1 MYVSA
6 LAVVLLRFSRLKLSL
21 LVLALAS
28 LLLPL
33 AEHSSAQTF
42 TSSSGIAVSGTQAAS
57 VGSTVSV
64 SGLSS
69 TVTGMS
75 LTFNGLSV
83 SNLNDVAIV
92 LVPPSGSGLTPL
104 DLFSGICGYG
114 SEQIGSSTFT
124 LADSNATGS
133 DNFSGMLPY
142 LGGTCPATLSGTYLP
157 SDYFPGQD
165 AFNSP
170 GPSTYNSGG
179 PGSSVCAPLNVTCGN
194 YGFATGFGLP
204 SSPTNLNGTWT
215 LYIANQVSPPYA
227 TPSGSLSSWSLT
239 FTTASATATTTTISS
254 NLHGVSSAVFTNTD
268 VNGDPT
274 TGTAVTFTAS
284 VSPIPTGGTIAF
296 FDSTGTT
303 AGSGILLASGALV
316 NGLGQAQAV
325 VTFPGA
331 EEGSRSITAVYS
343 GVPNAYT
350 ASTTTAPATV
360 VTVNHPY
367 NPSGA
372 TFCNGPIKLN
382 DDNGGSPYPSLL
394 VLGNSFAQLQGTI
407 ESVSVTLNGISLQN
421 GVALDDLGVM
431 LQAPGVTGTQTLSE
445 GNAFQFLSWAGNPFN
460 SGTLTFSDSGTA
472 EIPPF
477 SSPSCTTCLP
487 TDDHIDIGTSNPDT
501 YPAPAPATFVTA
513 APTGTGTFL
522 TEFGGLN
529 ANGTWSLFLDNR
541 LTEGG
546 ALGSIASWC
555 VNFTVQANAHP
566 TAMAASGSPNPATF
580 AGSNT
585 TATVSLVANVTTT
598 DSSGT
603 VTAGSVTF
611 MDGSTNLGI
620 ANVVNGQATLSVSL
634 TEGTHQIVASY
645 SGTSTGTVFGIS
657 SQAFDVRV
665 NKATTSS
672 GSGAGPYAFCNSGP
686 ITAPGL
692 SDDAGAAYPY
702 PSNIQVSNLP
712 GTVNSMS
719 VMFNGFSTKDQGDLL
734 SLLVGPGG
742 NNLDFFSLTGSNV
755 STPPS
760 PFNIAFGDG
769 GSSIGGNLSS
779 SGTYAPASY
788 NSSIPYP
795 QCPPNA
801 IDCGTENV
809 GPPLGTHPT
818 FTPTNKAASA
828 GTAIL
833 GNASAAGVFGGTSSS
848 TYNGNGTWS
857 LYIDDGGP
865 TGGGET
871 TNMNGGWCLNFSV
884 NLPTISFSG
893 PVASTFVQGGAGSL
907 PAVTITNDG
916 INGAG
921 SIGDPAQSI
930 ANAMT
935 LTDTLPTGLTYAG
948 FSGTD
953 WTCPT
958 PSGQTAVTCTNEDTV
973 AVNSS
978 FAPLT
983 IDVNVSNSLS
993 GPIGNNTVAVS
1004 DTQAS
1009 NTPASQSGSVFIDAP
1024 AALTSPAPGSVL
1036 AGSNVT
1042 FTWTTGT
1049 GVTDYDLW
1057 LGTSGPGS
1065 SSLYASG
1072 LTTATSV
1079 TVTSLPSKGATVYAR
1094 LYSIINGVDHYTDY
1108 TYTEAAAAGTPAT
1121 MISPT
1126 SGSTL
1131 GTSNQI
1137 FTWTTGTG
1145 ATEYNLWLGLSGP
1158 GSSSLY
1164 ASGWLTTMST
1174 TVPSLP
1180 AKGATVYARLYSMV
1194 NGAAQYN
1201 DYTYTESPAGAPAA
1215 MISPTP
1221 GSVLGTSNVKF
1232 TWTMGTGATEYNLW
1246 LGLSG
1251 PGSSSLYAS
1260 GWLTTTSST
1269 VASLPAKAATVYA
1282 RLYSM
1287 VNGAVEYN
1295 DYTYTEAGTPATMI
1309 SPTAGST
1316 LGTSNVKFTWTMG
1329 IGATEYN
1336 LWLGLSGPGS
1346 SSLYASGWLTTTSTT
1361 VTSLPAKGAT
1371 VYARLYSMVNGAVE
1385 YNDYTYTESPAGTP
1399 AAMISPMGGST
1410 LGTSNVQ
1417 FTWTTGTGATEYNLW
1432 LGLSGPGSSSLYAS
1446 GWLTTTSTTVTS
1458 LPAKGA
1464 TVYARLYS
1472 MVNGAV
1478 EYNDY
1483 TYIEQ

>member
-33 AEHSSAQTF
+33 AEPSSAQTF
-42 TSSSGIAVSGTQAAS
+42 TSSSGITVSGTQSAS
-57 VGSTVSV
+57 AGSTVSV

-92 LVPPSGSGLTPL
+92 LVPPGGSGLTAL
-104 DLFSGICGYG
+104 DLLSGICGYG
-114 SEQIGSSTFT
+114 SQQIGSSTFT

-142 LGGTCPATLSGTYLP
+142 LGGTCPTTLSGTYLP

-165 AFNSP
+165 VFNSP

-204 SSPTNLNGTWT
+204 SSASNVSGTWT
-215 LYIANQVSPPYA
+215 LYIANQAGPPYNA
-227 TPSGSLSSWSLT
+227 PSGTLTSWALT

-254 NLHGVSSAVFTNTD
+254 NLNGVSSAVFTNTD
-268 VNGDPT
+268 VNSDPT
-274 TGTAVTFTAS
+274 TGTAVTFTAT
-284 VSPIPTGGTIAF
+284 VSPIPTGGTVNF
-296 FDSTGTT
+296 YDSTGTT

-350 ASTTTAPATV
+350 ASTTTAPVTV
-360 VTVNHPY
+360 VTVNHPF

-394 VLGNSFAQLQGTI
+394 VLGNSFAQLQGMI

-421 GVALDDLGVM
+421 GVELDDLGLM

-487 TDDHIDIGTSNPDT
+487 TDDHIDIGASNPDT
-501 YPAPAPATFVTA
+501 YPAPAPAGFVAA

-555 VNFTVQANAHP
+555 VDFTIQANAHP
-566 TAMAASGSPNPATF
+566 TATAASGSPNPATF
-580 AGSNT
+580 ASPNT
-585 TATVSLVANVTTT
+585 TATVNLVANVTTT

-620 ANVVNGQATLSVSL
+620 GSVVNGQATLSVSL
-634 TEGTHQIVASY
+634 TEGTHQIVAGY

-665 NKATTSS
+665 NMATTSS

-692 SDDAGAAYPY
+692 NDDAGAAYPY

-719 VMFNGFSTKDQGDLL
+719 VRFNGFSTKDQGDLL

-760 PFNIAFGDG
+760 PFNITFGDG
-769 GSSIGGNLSS
+769 GSSIGGNLST
-779 SGTYAPASY
+779 SGTFAPASY
-788 NSSIPYP
+788 NSSITYP

-848 TYNGNGTWS
+848 TFNGNGTWS

-871 TNMNGGWCLNFSV
+871 TNINGGWCLNFSV

-893 PVASTFVQGGAGSL
+893 PAASTFVQGGAGSL
-907 PAVTITNDG
+907 PAVIITNNG

-983 IDVNVSNSLS
+983 INVNVSNSLS
-993 GPIGNNTVAVS
+993 GAIGNNTVAVS

-1024 AALTSPAPGSVL
+1024 AVLTSPAPGSVL
-1036 AGSNVT
+1036 GS
-1042 FTWTTGT
+1042 
-1049 GVTDYDLW
+1049 
-1057 LGTSGPGS
+1057 
-1065 SSLYASG
+1065 
-1072 LTTATSV
+1072 
-1079 TVTSLPSKGATVYAR
+1079 
-1094 LYSIINGVDHYTDY
+1094 
-1108 TYTEAAAAGTPAT
+1108 
-1121 MISPT
+1121 
-1126 SGSTL
+1126 
-1131 GTSNQI
+1131 
-1137 FTWTTGTG
+1137 
-1145 ATEYNLWLGLSGP
+1145 
-1158 GSSSLY
+1158 
-1164 ASGWLTTMST
+1164 
-1174 TVPSLP
+1174 
-1180 AKGATVYARLYSMV
+1180 
-1194 NGAAQYN
+1194 
-1201 DYTYTESPAGAPAA
+1201 
-1215 MISPTP
+1215 
-1221 GSVLGTSNVKF
+1221 SNVKF
-1232 TWTMGTGATEYNLW
+1232 TWTIGTG
-1246 LGLSG
+1246 
-1251 PGSSSLYAS
+1251 
-1260 GWLTTTSST
+1260 
-1269 VASLPAKAATVYA
+1269 V
-1282 RLYSM
+1282 
-1287 VNGAVEYN
+1287 
-1295 DYTYTEAGTPATMI
+1295 
-1309 SPTAGST
+1309 
-1316 LGTSNVKFTWTMG
+1316 
-1329 IGATEYN
+1329 TEYN

-1371 VYARLYSMVNGAVE
+1371 VYARLYSDVDGKVE
-1385 YNDYTYTESPAGTP
+1385 YNDYTYTEAAAAGTPATMISPTPGSVLGTSNVMFTWTAGTGATEYNLWLGLSGPGSSSLYTSGWLTTTSNTVTSLPAKAATVYARLYSMVNGAVKYNDYTYTEAGTP
-1399 AAMISPMGGST
+1399 AAMSTPAPGSKLGTSGVTFMWTTGYGVTEYNLWLGLSGPGSSSLYTSGWLTNTSTTVTSLPAKGATVYARLYSMVNGAVKYNDYTYTEAAPAGTPATMISPTGGST
-1410 LGTSNVQ
+1410 LGTSNVV

-1432 LGLSGPGSSSLYAS
+1432 LGLSGPGSSSLYTS

-1472 MVNGAV
+1472 LVNGAV

-1483 TYIEQ
+1483 TYTEQ